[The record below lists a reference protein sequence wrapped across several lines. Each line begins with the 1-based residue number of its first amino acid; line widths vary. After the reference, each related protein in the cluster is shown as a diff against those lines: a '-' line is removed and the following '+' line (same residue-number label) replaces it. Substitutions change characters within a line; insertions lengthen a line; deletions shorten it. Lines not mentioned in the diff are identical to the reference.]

1 MDSIVSKFMG
11 SKHGLDYKW
20 VVMINVLM
28 AGLMSSING
37 SITLISL
44 PAIFNGIHI
53 NPLTSF
59 QYLLWILMGYGLV
72 TATLMLGFGRLS
84 DLHGRVKLFKIGFLI
99 FTIASILLYLTPS
112 TGDAGAIEIIVFR
125 IIQAIGAA
133 FLMANSSAILTDA
146 FPVNERGKAL
156 GLNTISFTSGQFIGL
171 LLGGILAIYDWRF
184 IFLVSVPVGIVGTV
198 WSFLKLK
205 EISVKAIKTKFDI
218 IGNLV
223 FVASIT
229 SILLG
234 ITYGLMP
241 YGNNPMGWSNPWV
254 MIAIVLGIAL
264 LVTFP
269 FIENRVENPMFRM
282 DLFKIKMFTYA
293 NLAGFLNA
301 LGRGGMM
308 FMLVILLQGI
318 WLPLHGYSYEST
330 PFWAGVYMLPLTFG
344 FILMGPISGM
354 LSDKYGPRWIATAGM
369 ILATIAF
376 LILAALPYNFNYIE
390 LGLTLFLMGIGGGMF
405 GSPNSASIMNSVAP
419 QDRGVASG
427 MMTTVMMTAFTVSM
441 AIFFTIVIV
450 GITQRFPAAMT
461 SSLAAI
467 GASQLAPVLTNIPP
481 TGAMFSAFLGFN
493 PVSAILGALPAQ
505 FVASIPHETLT
516 TLTGTTWFPQTL
528 ADAFMPALRIS
539 FYIGAAFC
547 AISAILSALR
557 GENYIHEHEFAEIR
571 PDATEKSMTPAI
583 NEVIQEKTED

>member
-1 MDSIVSKFMG
+1 MNSTVSGKNIG
-11 SKHGLDYKW
+11 KKRGLDYKW

-37 SITLISL
+37 SITMISL

-53 NPLTSF
+53 DPLTSF
-59 QYLLWILMGYGLV
+59 QYLLWILMGYSLV

-99 FTIASILLYLTPS
+99 FTVGSILLYLTPS
-112 TGDAGAIEIIVFR
+112 TGDAGAIEIIAFR
-125 IIQAIGAA
+125 IIQAVGAA

-156 GLNTISFTSGQFIGL
+156 GINTISFTSGQFIGL
-171 LLGGILAIYDWRF
+171 LLGGILAVYNWRYV
-184 IFLVSVPVGIVGTV
+184 FLVSVPVGIIGTV

-205 EISVKAIKTKFDI
+205 EISIKPAETKFDI
-218 IGNLV
+218 LGNVV
-223 FVASIT
+223 FIASIT
-229 SILLG
+229 SILLA

-241 YGNNPMGWSNPWV
+241 YGNNPMGWGNPWV
-254 MIAIVLGIAL
+254 IAAL
-264 LVTFP
+264 AIGLILLAAFP
-269 FIENRVENPMFRM
+269 FIENRIKNPMFRM
-282 DLFKIKMFTYA
+282 DLFKVKSFTYA
-293 NLAGFLNA
+293 NVAGFLNA

-308 FMLVILLQGI
+308 FMVIILLQGI

-354 LSDKYGPRWIATAGM
+354 LSDRYGPRWIATTGM
-369 ILATIAF
+369 VLAATAF
-376 LILAALPYNFNYIE
+376 LILASLPYNFDYIE
-390 LGLTLFLMGIGGGMF
+390 LGLTLFLMGVGGGMF

-441 AIFFTIVIV
+441 AMFFTIVIV
-450 GITQRFPAAMT
+450 GITQRFPDAMT
-461 SSLAAI
+461 SSLASI
-467 GASQLAPVLTNIPP
+467 GAVQLAPVLTSIPP

-493 PVSAILGALPAQ
+493 PVTTILNGLPAQ
-505 FVASIPHETLT
+505 FVASIPQGTLA

-528 ADAFMPALRIS
+528 ANAFMPALSLS

-547 AISAILSALR
+547 ALAALLSALR
-557 GENYIHEHEFAEIR
+557 GANYIHGMHIVDVKSNSGLKSKLVEAE
-571 PDATEKSMTPAI
+571 EESHK
-583 NEVIQEKTED
+583 

>member
-1 MDSIVSKFMG
+1 MNNTVSGKNTG
-11 SKHGLDYKW
+11 KKRGLDYKW

-37 SITLISL
+37 SITMISL

-53 NPLTSF
+53 DPLTSF

-84 DLHGRVKLFKIGFLI
+84 DIHGRVKLFKVGFLI
-99 FTIASILLYLTPS
+99 FTVGSILLYLTPS
-112 TGDAGAIEIIVFR
+112 SGDAGAIEIIVFR

-156 GLNTISFTSGQFIGL
+156 GINTISFTSGQFIGL
-171 LLGGILAIYDWRF
+171 LLGGILAVYDWRF
-184 IFLVSVPVGIVGTV
+184 VFLVSVPFGILGTV

-205 EISVKAIKTKFDI
+205 EISVKAIDTKFDI
-218 IGNLV
+218 LGNAV
-223 FVASIT
+223 FIASIT
-229 SILLG
+229 SILLAV
-234 ITYGLMP
+234 TYGLMP
-241 YGNNPMGWSNPWV
+241 YGSSPMGWSNPWV
-254 MIAIVLGIAL
+254 MAAMAIGLVLLAA
-264 LVTFP
+264 FP
-269 FIENRVENPMFRM
+269 FIENRVKNPMFRM
-282 DLFKIKMFTYA
+282 DLFKIKSFTYA

-308 FMLVILLQGI
+308 FMLIILLQGI

-354 LSDKYGPRWIATAGM
+354 LSDKYGPRWIATIGM
-369 ILATIAF
+369 VLATAAFIILAS
-376 LILAALPYNFNYIE
+376 LPYNFNYIE
-390 LGLTLFLMGIGGGMF
+390 LGLTLFLMGVGGGMF

-441 AIFFTIVIV
+441 AMFFTIVIV

-461 SSLAAI
+461 SSLASI
-467 GASQLAPVLTNIPP
+467 GAVQLASVLTSIPP

-493 PVSAILGALPAQ
+493 PVSTILSGLPTQ
-505 FVASIPHETLT
+505 FVASIPSGTLT

-528 ADAFMPALRIS
+528 ADAFMPALRLS

-547 AISAILSALR
+547 ALAAILSGLR
-557 GENYIHEHEFAEIR
+557 GANYIHEMHIVDVKSNSGLESELMEAE
-571 PDATEKSMTPAI
+571 EKNI
-583 NEVIQEKTED
+583 